1 MTEKLNRTIAPKIN
15 QISELI
21 SLEPQKF
28 VLSNGVPVFVF
39 NNPKQELLKIELV
52 FNAGTSFSEK
62 PLVAS
67 SVNNMLVEV
76 TKNYSAKKLAEEI
89 DFYGAYFETSTSRDN
104 ASVVLYSLN
113 KFIDS
118 TIPLL
123 AEVVENA
130 SFAEKEFQQYKIR
143 KKQEFD
149 VNNEKVSFIAR
160 QRFTAL
166 LFGESHPYGKYA
178 KIEDY
183 DSLTREDLIEFH
195 KLNYLNGGFKV
206 FVAGSFGEKE
216 FELLDSFIG
225 KLPNTVLNSDNAINW
240 TISPAKDFKH
250 TIKKDNAVQNAIRMG
265 FVGVHRN
272 HEDYFGLKI
281 LSTILGG
288 YFGSR
293 LMTNIREDKGYSY
306 GIGSAYNS
314 MKYESLFFISTELK
328 SEVVDLA
335 LKEINNEIIRLKTE
349 IISKEE
355 LFTVKNYMQ
364 GSIQRSFDGSF
375 ALLDRY
381 KEIELNTLES
391 GYYHNYV
398 EKIKNISA
406 DELMKIAINYF
417 DFNKM
422 YILSVGQ

>member
-1 MTEKLNRTIAPKIN
+1 MTEIVNRNIAPKIN
-15 QISELI
+15 QISKLI
-21 SLEPQKF
+21 NLSPEKF
-28 VLSNGVPVFVF
+28 VLSNGVPVYSF
-39 NNPKQELLKIELV
+39 NNPNQELLKIELV
-52 FNAGTSFSEK
+52 FNAGSSVSDK

-67 SVNNMLVEV
+67 AVNNMLVEV
-76 TKNYSAKKLAEEI
+76 TKNYSAKKLAESI
-89 DFYGAYFETSTSRDN
+89 DFYGAYFETSASRDS

-130 SFAEKEFQQYKIR
+130 SFSEKEFEHYKVR

-166 LFGESHPYGKYA
+166 LFGENHPYGKYA
-178 KIEDY
+178 KVEDY
-183 DSLTREDLIEFH
+183 DSLTREDLIQFH
-195 KLNYLNGGFKV
+195 KENYLDGGFKV

-225 KLPNTVLNSDNAINW
+225 KLPNISNNNNTSINW
-240 TISPAKDFKH
+240 TVSPAKELKH
-250 TIKKDNAVQNAIRMG
+250 VIKKDKAVQNAIRMG
-265 FVGVHRN
+265 FVGVHRG

-293 LMTNIREDKGYSY
+293 LMTNIREDKGYTY
-306 GIGSAYNS
+306 GIGSAYSS
-314 MKYESLFFISTELK
+314 MSRESLFFISTELN
-328 SEVVDLA
+328 SDVVDLA
-335 LKEINNEIIRLKTE
+335 IKEIFNEIDKLKTE
-349 IISKEE
+349 LIDEEE
-355 LFTVKNYMQ
+355 LFIVKNYMQ

-381 KEIELNTLES
+381 KEIELNTLDEE
-391 GYYHNYV
+391 YYHQYV
-398 EKIKNISA
+398 EKIKYIEA
-406 DELMKIAINYF
+406 KELKSLAQKYF
-417 DFNKM
+417 NNDRI
-422 YILSVGQ
+422 YILSVGN